1 MKYKNLILM
10 YLGSF
15 IAMFITMYAMVAEWS
30 HVYIN
35 INKIYIALLMV
46 AAMGIVN
53 VLVMS
58 KMYGSKS
65 LRWTLFGAS
74 VIATVFITGII
85 RTQGFVGNQSFLRSM
100 IPHHSSAILM
110 CEQATI
116 TDTDIQELCEQ
127 IVHTQKEEIQ
137 IMKTMLSERY

>member
-15 IAMFITMYAMVAEWS
+15 IAMYITMFAMVDEWS

-35 INKIYIALLMV
+35 INKIYMALLMV

-53 VLVMS
+53 GLVMS
-58 KMYGSKS
+58 QMYGSKS
-65 LRWTLFGAS
+65 LRWTLLGKS
-74 VIATVFITGII
+74 VIATVLITVII
-85 RTQGFVGNQSFLRSM
+85 RTQGLVGNQSFLRSM

-110 CEQATI
+110 CEQAMI
-116 TDTDIQELCEQ
+116 TDTDIQELCDE
-127 IVHTQKEEIQ
+127 IVQTQKEEIQ
-137 IMKTMLSERY
+137 LMETILSEKY

>member
-1 MKYKNLILM
+1 M

-15 IAMFITMYAMVAEWS
+15 IAMFITMYAMVAEWR

-35 INKIYIALLMV
+35 INKIYMALLMV

-53 VLVMS
+53 GLVML

-85 RTQGFVGNQSFLRSM
+85 RTQGLVGNQSFLRSM

-116 TDTDIQELCEQ
+116 TNTDIQELCEQ
-127 IVHTQKEEIQ
+127 IVQTQKEEIQ
-137 IMKTMLSERY
+137 IMKTMLSEKY